1 MALRVFVC
9 RGKSCHKSKKE
20 RKALIEFLSDVATV
34 EEVECQDICK
44 GPVAVVPI
52 KGRLAWF
59 EQVDS
64 KKSRKALAELAAGGK
79 MAKTL
84 RKRLVRKGKSAR

>member
-1 MALRVFVC
+1 M
-9 RGKSCHKSKKE
+9 KKE
-20 RKALIEFLSDVATV
+20 KKALLKILSEVATV

-44 GPVAVVPI
+44 GPVVVLPI

-59 EQVDS
+59 ERVDS

-79 MAKTL
+79 MAKSL
-84 RKRLVRKGKSAR
+84 KKRLVKKGKSAR